1 MKINGDGLY
10 LVAGLALLLGAVLP
24 RLLRRYAV
32 SAPIGF
38 LGAGV
43 LLGLAV
49 DQSHLS
55 PIVEPGLTEHLAELT
70 ILVALMGV
78 GLAIDRPIGWRRWKV
93 TWRLLLVAMPA
104 CIAAVAGAGWL
115 LGLAPATALLLG
127 AVLAPTDPV
136 LASDV
141 QVQGPSTGVD
151 AEPEE
156 DDEVRFALTSEAGL
170 NDGLAFPFVY
180 AAVFG
185 ATKGAL
191 GHWALEWFAW
201 DLIGRTVIGV
211 LVGLVVGW
219 LLGKMAFSAPSRTF
233 RLADTREP
241 VLALA
246 MTLGVYGL
254 TQVLHGYGFVAV
266 FIAALTLRAAERHHD
281 FHEDLHGF
289 IEQLEH
295 ILTWGI
301 LLLLGSAIT
310 AGLLRPLTVAGAAL
324 GLLLVL
330 VIRPLTAWV
339 ALAGT
344 PLGRSERWVTAA
356 FGIRGVGSVFYLA
369 YAGAD
374 FGTDLPW
381 LWATV
386 GFTVVLSVV
395 VHGVAVTPLMRMLDV
410 RRDAAA

>member
-1 MKINGDGLY
+1 MTIDGDGLY

-55 PIVEPGLTEHLAELT
+55 PIVEPGITKHLAELT

-78 GLAIDRPIGWRRWKV
+78 GLAIDRPIGWHRWKV

-141 QVQGPSTGVD
+141 QVQGPSTGAD

-185 ATKGAL
+185 ATKGAV

-201 DLIGRTVIGV
+201 DVIGRTVIGV
-211 LVGLVVGW
+211 LVGLGVGW

-233 RLADTREP
+233 RLADSREP

-254 TQVLHGYGFVAV
+254 AQVLHGYGFVAV
-266 FIAALTLRAAERHHD
+266 FIAALTLRAAERQHD

-289 IEQLEH
+289 VEQLEH

-310 AGLLRPLTVAGAAL
+310 AGLLRPLTFAGVAL

-369 YAGAD
+369 YAGSD

-386 GFTVVLSVV
+386 GFTVVLSVI